1 MSKIINI
8 NETDQGD
15 WGQFFTNFTVL
26 LEQKTDEQDLLLIDT
41 PTYGKILLLD
51 GVVQVTEND
60 NFIYHEILTHL
71 PILAHGNCTDVLVV
85 GGGDAGIAK
94 EVLKYPNTK
103 CTLVEIDAGVVKFSK
118 QYLQHICEDTF
129 ENDRLNLVIEDGCKF
144 VKETNEKYDV
154 IIIDSTDP
162 IGPGKVLFTK
172 EFYTDCKNSLSEG
185 GILVTQN
192 GLPFTQPWELK
203 SSVGYFKDLFTIGT
217 CYTASIPTYV
227 GGPMAFGFATDNT
240 EAHNIDLETL
250 KTRFLSLNIKTKY
263 YNPEVHKAAFA
274 LPNYIREIID

>member
-1 MSKIINI
+1 MSKVINI
-8 NETDQGD
+8 KETDQGD
-15 WGQFFTNFTVL
+15 WGQFFTNYTVL
-26 LEQKTDEQDLLLIDT
+26 LEQKTDEQDLVLIDT
-41 PTYGKILLLD
+41 PTFGKVLLLD

-60 NFIYHEILTHL
+60 NFIYHEILTHV
-71 PILAHGNCTDVLVV
+71 PILAHGNCKNVLVI

-94 EVLKYPNTK
+94 EVLKYQDTK
-103 CTLVEIDAGVVKFSK
+103 CTLVEIDADVVQFSK
-118 QYLQHICEDTF
+118 QYLHHICEDTF
-129 ENDRLNLVIEDGCKF
+129 ENERLSLFIEDGCKF

-172 EFYTDCKNSLSEG
+172 EFYTDCKKSLAEG

-203 SSVGYFKDLFTIGT
+203 SSIGYFKDLFVIGT

-227 GGPMAFGFATDNT
+227 GGPMAFGFATDNE
-240 EAHNIDLETL
+240 EAYNTNLETL
-250 KTRFLSLNIKTKY
+250 ENRLVSSNITTNY

-274 LPNYIREIID
+274 LPNYIRDITE